1 MRRSAALFRYSRS
14 RSGDHPVEHL
24 RGFAGFDYA
33 AGSWR
38 RERRVIARLEAT
50 PRDFDARYIVTS
62 LAGEPRYLYEGFY
75 CTRGQTENLI
85 KKHKSRLAS
94 RRAMH
99 LRIRGS
105 PMRSRLAL
113 GTAAQGGLRCRR
125 ARRRPASTAARQ

>member
-14 RSGDHPVEHL
+14 RSGDHPVEYL
-24 RGFAGFDYA
+24 RGFASFDYA

-38 RERRVIARLEAT
+38 RKRRVIARLEAT

-62 LAGEPRYLYEGFY
+62 LAGEPRHLYEGVY
-75 CTRGQTENLI
+75 CTRGQTKNLI

-99 LRIRGS
+99 LRISGP

-113 GTAAQGGLRCRR
+113 GTAVQGGSRCRR
-125 ARRRPASTAARQ
+125 ARRRPASTAAWR